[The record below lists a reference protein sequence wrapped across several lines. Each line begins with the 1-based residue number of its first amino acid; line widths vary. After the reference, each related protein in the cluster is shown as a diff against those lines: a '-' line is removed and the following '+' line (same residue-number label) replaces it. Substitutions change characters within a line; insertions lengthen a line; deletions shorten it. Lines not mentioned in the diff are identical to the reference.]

1 MSVRL
6 RRLKADYE
14 RIQAAFKGDSRIR
27 LLDTI
32 GNPPEKYQ
40 FEFLVP
46 SLQMDAAT
54 KQVRQHSHFVAEIS
68 LTSAYPRMSPQ
79 CRMLTPV
86 FHPNIA
92 PHAICIGDHWAA
104 GESLSN
110 LIVRI
115 AEMLVFQSYNVKSPL
130 NGEAAKWV
138 ELHQRSLPLDDFDFG
153 SLLEADGI
161 LGHNADGT
169 LRAAGSACANC
180 GTTNH
185 PDLQACVNGHVVC
198 PDCSL
203 PCPSCGDTICLQCK
217 LYACEE
223 CGQSVCG
230 KCIRKCPGCGKS
242 VCRTHAGTCNVC
254 QLDYCGDCLITCDAC
269 GLPTCVKHAVRAE
282 VDGVPGYAC
291 RTCVDQAEQS
301 SDEAEPVSGDGAA
314 P

>member
-6 RRLKADYE
+6 RRLQADYE
-14 RIQAAFKGDSRIR
+14 RIKAAFTGDACIR

-54 KQVRQHSHFVAEIS
+54 KVVRRHNHFVAEIS
-68 LTSAYPRMSPQ
+68 LTNAYPRMSPQ

-104 GESLSN
+104 GESLPN

-138 ELHQRSLPLDDFDFG
+138 ELNQRSLPLDDADFS
-153 SLLEADGI
+153 SLVEAGGI
-161 LGHNADGT
+161 LGHNSDGS
-169 LRAAGSACANC
+169 LRAAGTACANC
-180 GTTNH
+180 GSANGIE
-185 PDLQACVNGHVVC
+185 LRSCVNGHVVC
-198 PDCSL
+198 GDCSM
-203 PCPSCGDTICLQCK
+203 PCPSCGDLVCLQCK
-217 LYACEE
+217 LYRCEE
-223 CGQSVCG
+223 CGASVCG
-230 KCIRKCPGCGKS
+230 KCVRKCPGCGKT
-242 VCRTHAGTCNVC
+242 VCRTHAGTCHVC
-254 QLDYCGDCLITCDAC
+254 GLDFCTDCLISCDAC
-269 GLPTCVKHAVRAE
+269 GRPTCAKHVVRAE
-282 VDGVPGYAC
+282 INDVPGYAC
-291 RTCVDQAEQS
+291 HTCVAEATAAEE
-301 SDEAEPVSGDGAA
+301 EAEASPGDGSE